1 MAKKQYENFTI
12 FGARI
17 YGMRNLWQPATEYMG
32 KPTQR
37 PSYIAGFLTPKTRAH
52 WSEEPIFAGVWGAMQ
67 KIYAATMNGMPYN
80 MVDWPI
86 RDGDIPAPGKPQA
99 DWAKGTW
106 MFGGNSGDMIKVE
119 IVQNGVPVSLVNR
132 ATVKPGDFVSVGG
145 ATAVKSNQP
154 NGIKFY
160 INTVLFMSP
169 GEEIAVGNSVSGAE
183 LMHYAQQQ
191 GLNVTG
197 FGGGG
202 GFGGGQPGGFSP
214 NPGGQTNGGFT
225 PGNGGGFAPPQGGH
239 APVHPASPPNNG
251 AGGGFVSPSNQ
262 GQPNPGFTQPGGPQ
276 PGQPGPQTTTF
287 HSNPN
292 PGGFGGQPQSQPQQQ
307 FQPAPNFN
315 PNGNGQNFGR

>member
-1 MAKKQYENFTI
+1 MAKKQYENFTV

-32 KPTQR
+32 RPTER
-37 PSYIAGFLTPKTRAH
+37 PSYIAGFLAPKTRAH
-52 WSEEPIFAGVWGAMQ
+52 WSEEPIFAGVWTAMQ

-86 RDGDIPAPGKPQA
+86 RDGDVPAPGKPQA

-106 MFGGNSGDMIKVE
+106 MFGGNSGDAIKVE
-119 IVQNGVPVSLVNR
+119 VVQNGVPVPLVNR
-132 ATVKPGDFVSVGG
+132 ATVKPGDYVSVGG

-160 INTVLFMSP
+160 INTVLFMAP

-183 LMHYAQQQ
+183 LMHMAQQQ

-197 FGGGG
+197 FGGAPG
-202 GFGGGQPGGFSP
+202 GFGGGGGFGQPQQGGFSP
-214 NPGGQTNGGFT
+214 APGGQPNGGFIHGSGA
-225 PGNGGGFAPPQGGH
+225 PPQHGFAPLNQ
-239 APVHPASPPNNG
+239 
-251 AGGGFVSPSNQ
+251 GGGFVQTPAPGATAFPSNQ
-262 GQPNPGFTQPGGPQ
+262 
-276 PGQPGPQTTTF
+276 
-287 HSNPN
+287 
-292 PGGFGGQPQSQPQQQ
+292 PQQGQTQ

>member
-37 PSYIAGFLTPKTRAH
+37 PSYIAGFLAPKTRAH

-106 MFGGNSGDMIKVE
+106 MFGGNSGDTIKVE
-119 IVQNGVPVSLVNR
+119 IVQNGVPVPLVNR

-202 GFGGGQPGGFSP
+202 GGFGGGQPGGFSP
-214 NPGGQTNGGFT
+214 NPGGQPSGGFT
-225 PGNGGGFAPPQGGH
+225 HGSPGQGQPVAPPNT
-239 APVHPASPPNNG
+239 A
-251 AGGGFVSPSNQ
+251 GGFVTGPA
-262 GQPNPGFTQPGGPQ
+262 PAPGGTPN
-276 PGQPGPQTTTF
+276 GFGGNVTS

>member
-106 MFGGNSGDMIKVE
+106 MFGGNSGDTIKVE
-119 IVQNGVPVSLVNR
+119 IVQNGVPVPLVNR

-197 FGGGG
+197 FGGGQPG

-214 NPGGQTNGGFT
+214 NPGGQPNGGFT
-225 PGNGGGFAPPQGGH
+225 HGSPG
-239 APVHPASPPNNG
+239 
-251 AGGGFVSPSNQ
+251 Q
-262 GQPNPGFTQPGGPQ
+262 GQPVAPMTGNPAPQSFGAPGPGGTPN
-276 PGQPGPQTTTF
+276 GSGGNVTF

-307 FQPAPNFN
+307 FQPTPNFN